1 MGATAA
7 AHLSAEAA
15 VCAPTALLNVRNP
28 ERLYTTCWHTSP
40 EYPEMRPGI
49 PDTQWQ
55 APAAVQRPLP
65 EHCSP
70 AAPTPHVTLHDA
82 P

>member
-1 MGATAA
+1 
-7 AHLSAEAA
+7 
-15 VCAPTALLNVRNP
+15 
-28 ERLYTTCWHTSP
+28 LYTTCWHTSP

-55 APAAVQRPLP
+55 APAAVQRPLSLP